1 MLDSL
6 FKKSKLGHWLWILA
20 TLICVS
26 LVFTVLP
33 ANSAPKPNYAARLTA
48 NFHLQIE
55 VTSLQLPDEMPG
67 QCLVSGTIVRLFRA
81 RIETLDTGDRL
92 DVPVDCTLA
101 VEEETGGDI
110 TAVKELQ
117 DAQYIEM
124 YVNPRMEA
132 GFELADQQF
141 MVIAN
146 PSDQPQCETE
156 RAGIMC

>member
-1 MLDSL
+1 MLDSRW
-6 FKKSKLGHWLWILA
+6 HWVWILA
-20 TLICVS
+20 ALVCV
-26 LVFTVLP
+26 VFLFTTLP

-48 NFHLQIE
+48 DFHLQIE

-81 RIETLDTGDRL
+81 RIDTLDTGDRL
-92 DVPVDCTLA
+92 DVPVDCTLSTD
-101 VEEETGGDI
+101 EEPGGDI

-117 DAQYIEM
+117 DAQFIEM
-124 YVNPRMEA
+124 YVNPRVDA
-132 GFELADQQF
+132 GFELAEQQF
-141 MVIAN
+141 MVIKN